1 MGLLYTCMLSV
12 DGVQWVW
19 FNSVVHV
26 ALVKRLSL
34 CVYVTRS
41 CTQVCV
47 SWHLSLTPSVLLYC
61 TACAAGEYASGSCLP
76 CPANSD
82 SEAGATICTC
92 DEGYYRSETE
102 GPEIGCTREFAGSNS
117 NVMMPV
123 IT

>member
-1 MGLLYTCMLSV
+1 MCVCHKVLYS
-12 DGVQWVW
+12 G
-19 FNSVVHV
+19 
-26 ALVKRLSL
+26 L
-34 CVYVTRS
+34 CVLAFVNNSFPPTVLH
-41 CTQVCV
+41 CTECQ
-47 SWHLSLTPSVLLYC
+47 
-61 TACAAGEYASGSCLP
+61 AGEYASGSCLP
-76 CPANSD
+76 CPNNSD